1 MWLIKTFNQTFWL
14 EKIMEH
20 DIISVG
26 MVKSARPVSVT
37 KLSFI
42 LFLIIILTLKFL
54 GEDTLI
60 KFD

>member
-1 MWLIKTFNQTFWL
+1 LIGKNN